1 MVPHDRNAR
10 VPAATGT
17 KEESMEEFDRL
28 VGIFERLRAPGGCPW
43 DAEQDHQSISR
54 SVIEEACELFDAI
67 RENDIDH
74 MQEELGDVL
83 LQVVFHSIIARDKGE
98 FTLKDVIEGLSSK
111 LISRHPHVFA
121 DASVENAAEVIRNW
135 EMLKKQEQGK
145 KERNSILDGIPASLP
160 SLMAA
165 RKTQSLVSRVGFD
178 WQDAAGVLDKV
189 GEETREL
196 AEACAKS
203 DPDAVEEEI
212 GDLLFSI
219 VNLSRFLKVD
229 PEAALRR
236 TNAKFR
242 KRFAAIERE
251 AKSRGIAL
259 DEMTLEE
266 MDEVWEA
273 AKGRGGGG

>member
-1 MVPHDRNAR
+1 
-10 VPAATGT
+10 
-17 KEESMEEFDRL
+17 
-28 VGIFERLRAPGGCPW
+28 
-43 DAEQDHQSISR
+43 
-54 SVIEEACELFDAI
+54 

-83 LQVVFHSIIARDKGE
+83 LQVVFHSIIAKDKGE
-98 FTLKDVIEGLSSK
+98 FTLKDVIDGLSSK

-121 DASVENAAEVIRNW
+121 DASVENSAEVIRNW
-135 EMLKKQEQGK
+135 EVLKKQEQGK
-145 KERNSILDGIPASLP
+145 KERNSILDGIPDSLP

-165 RKTQSLVSRVGFD
+165 RKIQSLVSRVGFD

-196 AEACAKS
+196 AEACEKS

-273 AKGRGGGG
+273 AKDKGDRG